1 MWRRIATIVMG
12 AVILAGGLFSA
23 YNTFALF
30 TSIFGTGLD
39 GYFWSAAGL
48 ALFDIGALGW
58 LLHFAHSAQGNAQRA
73 IAAICGIACLMLTL
87 CAAGVHVLLVQELV
101 TVPAWAGQVAV
112 TSILVALAI
121 NLIGAAANHMADPAV
136 QRDMRQQA
144 MNDEKA
150 EAIEKAQ
157 MSVFREALRQ
167 TEARVAQTA
176 GLISDR
182 LSGEFAT
189 DANREM
195 LAMTA
200 GGDNSNRWAVKAQWN
215 ADAERESEL
224 VEAKPSA
231 NGTQRRA
238 RKEAHNPKG

>member
-1 MWRRIATIVMG
+1 
-12 AVILAGGLFSA
+12 
-23 YNTFALF
+23 
-30 TSIFGTGLD
+30 
-39 GYFWSAAGL
+39 
-48 ALFDIGALGW
+48 
-58 LLHFAHSAQGNAQRA
+58 
-73 IAAICGIACLMLTL
+73 
-87 CAAGVHVLLVQELV
+87 
-101 TVPAWAGQVAV
+101 
-112 TSILVALAI
+112 
-121 NLIGAAANHMADPAV
+121 MADPAV

-200 GGDNSNRWAVKAQWN
+200 GGDNSQRSPNARDRWQVAAQWN
-215 ADAERESEL
+215 ADAEREPEL
-224 VEAKPSA
+224 VPA
-231 NGTQRRA
+231 NGTARRA
-238 RKEAHNPKG
+238 RKEAPKG